1 VTRARRTGTAAAVL
15 ATAAALLLGGCG
27 SSHHSA
33 GARPAAS
40 GPAATAVAPAPGG
53 TAPGGSPAPSGT
65 AVPGEAPGSA
75 ADAPKVPD
83 SKLTPP
89 GGGTFTA
96 KQKRYLSGRVPEG
109 TDPDA
114 VLEGG
119 QEICDRLTRTAKV
132 DPDAAASAIVS
143 GDISLSGATA
153 AVTALCPDQRA
164 ALAAARRGFA
174 DGGFTVAAEP
184 VPGRSVAPG
193 GYHAPAPSPSCSW
206 QVVGAKGTVLAK
218 GSAGSAAKARL
229 TVPAGAVSVH
239 SAGCYAWLPD
249 PAPTR

>member
-1 VTRARRTGTAAAVL
+1 MTRTRRTGTTAAVL
-15 ATAAALLLGGCG
+15 ATAAVVLLGGCG
-27 SSHHSA
+27 STHGHTVHPGAA
-33 GARPAAS
+33 GATATAGSPAA
-40 GPAATAVAPAPGG
+40 GAG
-53 TAPGGSPAPSGT
+53 PAPSGT
-65 AVPGEAPGSA
+65 GVPGEAPGSA

-96 KQKRYLSGRVPEG
+96 RQKQYLSGRVPEG

-119 QEICDRLTRTAKV
+119 QEVCERLTRTAKV

-153 AVTALCPDQRA
+153 AVTALCPGQKPE
-164 ALAAARRGFA
+164 LTAARHGFA
-174 DGGFTVAAEP
+174 DGLFTVSADP
-184 VPGRSVAPG
+184 VPGRGVAPG
-193 GYHAPAPSPSCSW
+193 SYRAPTPSASCSW
-206 QVVGAKGTVLAK
+206 QVAGAKGKVLAK

-229 TVPAGAVSVH
+229 TVPAGAVSVR
-239 SAGCYAWLPD
+239 STGCYAWLP
-249 PAPTR
+249 ATTS